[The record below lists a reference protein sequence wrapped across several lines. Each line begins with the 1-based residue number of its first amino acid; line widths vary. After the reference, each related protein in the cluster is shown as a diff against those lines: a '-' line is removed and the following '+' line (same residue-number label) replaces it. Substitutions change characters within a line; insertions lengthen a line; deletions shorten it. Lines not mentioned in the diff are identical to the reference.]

1 MGRELKGGEHMDT
14 PACMFRE
21 CSLIRRID
29 PTFGGRAMARC
40 CILGSSQETLEIS
53 EQTESLGSAVVR
65 DGLLEEE
72 VPQTCQA
79 GHQGSRLPPNL
90 L

>member
-1 MGRELKGGEHMDT
+1 
-14 PACMFRE
+14 
-21 CSLIRRID
+21 
-29 PTFGGRAMARC
+29 MARC
-40 CILGSSQETLEIS
+40 CILGPSQETLEIS
-53 EQTESLGSAVVR
+53 EQTEVLGSAVVR

-79 GHQGSRLPPNL
+79 GHQGSRLPPSL

>member
-1 MGRELKGGEHMDT
+1 
-14 PACMFRE
+14 
-21 CSLIRRID
+21 
-29 PTFGGRAMARC
+29 MARC